1 MMKKSIRPSDCTQT
15 WTKGSA
21 WFSGE
26 KDVKGSLTAGELAD
40 LVVLSDDYFKVE
52 AEDIQWIESVL
63 TVLGGKVVYAGAEF
77 KQDDPPL
84 PPASPTWSPVK
95 RFGGQW
101 RLSENRN
108 APSNQSL
115 QSQSA
120 LLHVLAAVA
129 CMDTATLGC
138 LMFL

>member
-1 MMKKSIRPSDCTQT
+1 M
-15 WTKGSA
+15 
-21 WFSGE
+21 
-26 KDVKGSLTAGELAD
+26 
-40 LVVLSDDYFKVE
+40 VLSDDYFKVE

-101 RLSENRN
+101 RLSENRMHHRIN
-108 APSNQSL
+108 HYSHKVHCV
-115 QSQSA
+115 
-120 LLHVLAAVA
+120 HVLVAVE

-138 LMFL
+138 LMFP

>member
-1 MMKKSIRPSDCTQT
+1 M
-15 WTKGSA
+15 
-21 WFSGE
+21 
-26 KDVKGSLTAGELAD
+26 
-40 LVVLSDDYFKVE
+40 
-52 AEDIQWIESVL
+52 
-63 TVLGGKVVYAGAEF
+63 YAGAEF

-120 LLHVLAAVA
+120 LCECASSCGMHGHSHAWMLDVPVNDKDKKSFWGA
-129 CMDTATLGC
+129 LGC
-138 LMFL
+138 SCFAF

>member
-1 MMKKSIRPSDCTQT
+1 M
-15 WTKGSA
+15 
-21 WFSGE
+21 
-26 KDVKGSLTAGELAD
+26 
-40 LVVLSDDYFKVE
+40 LSDDYFKVE

-101 RLSENRN
+101 RLSETVMHHRINHY
-108 APSNQSL
+108 SHKVHCV
-115 QSQSA
+115 
-120 LLHVLAAVA
+120 HVLVAVE

>member
-1 MMKKSIRPSDCTQT
+1 M
-15 WTKGSA
+15 
-21 WFSGE
+21 
-26 KDVKGSLTAGELAD
+26 
-40 LVVLSDDYFKVE
+40 LSDDYFKVE

-120 LLHVLAAVA
+120 LCECASSCGIHGHSHAWMLDVPVNDKDKNLSGAHLGARVLH
-129 CMDTATLGC
+129 
-138 LMFL
+138 FK